1 MTETFKQYRA
11 VVSRPWSI
19 LDRDHPEGG
28 PVTELSGPLNSKDP
42 SKVYDLRRSEETHAY
57 LVRWEERTVVAG
69 DWCAASD

>member
-19 LDRDHPEGG
+19 LDRDHPEGE
-28 PVTELSGPLNSKDP
+28 PIIEFSGPLSSKDP
-42 SKVYDLRRSEETHAY
+42 NKVYDLRRSEETHAH

-69 DWCAASD
+69 DWGVAND